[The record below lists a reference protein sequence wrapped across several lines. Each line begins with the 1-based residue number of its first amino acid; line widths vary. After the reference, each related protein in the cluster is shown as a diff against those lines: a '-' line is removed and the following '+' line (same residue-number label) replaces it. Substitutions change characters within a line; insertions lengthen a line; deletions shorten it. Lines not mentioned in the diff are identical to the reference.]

1 MWLGTDVELNL
12 PKEEI
17 IQSIQRVIPDIDFDP
32 DMDSN
37 SSSFTITS
45 LFPELPLD
53 LIVVDYNI
61 LRLLKNS
68 ASHHSQKIAGLV
80 FLAVLLSH
88 ELAHV
93 LEFRNIRRTKL
104 QSDRQLFQTPAG
116 ITCREAGTAWEIRA
130 FGGRIYPVCQPENS
144 LANIRGLSIKST
156 AWNFEAM
163 KANETWI
170 RQLFTESHWT
180 NTQLPLRPPIDKYAR
195 YALFEDELIDWRHD
209 ISSKRKERND
219 IRVATGSPRKRH
231 RSSDSPK
238 TCGGKRLRTGPQ
250 VTS

>member
-53 LIVVDYNI
+53 LIDVDYNI
-61 LRLLKNS
+61 LRLLENS

-130 FGGRIYPVCQPENS
+130 FGGRIYPVVNRR
-144 LANIRGLSIKST
+144 I
-156 AWNFEAM
+156 
-163 KANETWI
+163 
-170 RQLFTESHWT
+170 H
-180 NTQLPLRPPIDKYAR
+180 
-195 YALFEDELIDWRHD
+195 
-209 ISSKRKERND
+209 
-219 IRVATGSPRKRH
+219 
-231 RSSDSPK
+231 
-238 TCGGKRLRTGPQ
+238 
-250 VTS
+250 